1 MKNPV
6 MYVSAAIVLS
16 LAVIGAIWPGTF
28 GTVAQDLLLFTTVN
42 FGWFYLLT
50 VFGMIVFL
58 IGLALSRWGTIRL
71 GSDQSRP
78 EFGFFSWIAM
88 LFSTGFGAGLVFW
101 GVAEPMSHFFTPPF
115 NTTEPLS
122 VEAARQAM
130 GYSFFH
136 WGISQWSV
144 FTIAGLGIGLLQF
157 RKERDGLVSTAL
169 EPILGRHTTTKAAV
183 DSL

>member
-1 MKNPV
+1 MSVPV

-16 LAVIGAIWPGTF
+16 LAVIGAIWTVTF
-28 GTVAQDLLLFTTVN
+28 SSVAQDLLLFTTIN

-71 GSDQSRP
+71 GPDSSRP

-115 NTTEPLS
+115 PATEPQS
-122 VEAARQAM
+122 VVAARQAM
-130 GYSFFH
+130 GYAFFH
-136 WGISQWSV
+136 WGISQW
-144 FTIAGLGIGLLQF
+144 
-157 RKERDGLVSTAL
+157 
-169 EPILGRHTTTKAAV
+169 
-183 DSL
+183 